1 MIKDII
7 YFIIAD
13 QKFAIDFQSTPIIL
27 RTGDYISS
35 AEINGASTSKIEF
48 EGEKI
53 QIIDLGKILNLGNSS
68 IVESSRLLVGDLN
81 GKMFGLLVDKVVE
94 IINLNGDAVEY
105 INADFSENY
114 IKVSGNNLRLVEANK
129 IINNLKIKTIS
140 D

>member
-27 RTGDYISS
+27 RTGVYISS
-35 AEINGASTSKIEF
+35 AEINGATKREIEF

-53 QIIDLGKILNLGNSS
+53 QIIDLGKILNLGKSS
-68 IVESSRLLVGDLN
+68 LFESSRLLVGDLN
-81 GKMFGLLVDKVVE
+81 GEMFGLLVDKVIE
-94 IINLNGDAVEY
+94 IINLNGDAIEY
-105 INADFSENY
+105 ENADYSENY
-114 IKVSGNNLRLVEANK
+114 IKVSGNNLRLVEADK
-129 IINNLKIKTIS
+129 IINNLKTKTIS

>member
-35 AEINGASTSKIEF
+35 AEINGATKREIEF

-68 IVESSRLLVGDLN
+68 LFESSRLLVGDLN
-81 GKMFGLLVDKVVE
+81 GEMFGLLVDKVIE
-94 IINLNGDAVEY
+94 IINLNGDAIEY
-105 INADFSENY
+105 ENADYSENY
-114 IKVSGNNLRLVEANK
+114 IKVSGNNLRLVEADK
-129 IINNLKIKTIS
+129 IINNLKTKTIS